1 MSPELVQF
9 LIDHSIEIVSLL
21 VTVAGG
27 LFALVELRSSVKNN
41 RANYVNDI
49 LHRINDSDDI
59 QNFLYYVEYG
69 NDWYTNEFHHG
80 TPEQRMIARKAD
92 KAFFNFNYI
101 CYLVHEGII
110 NKQEIKLICYYLY
123 VIAHDDELG
132 SYFLD
137 LYQYTMLYNEQFP
150 FRYYLEFCIKEGCI
164 PETICNKKYF
174 FEIMKYESD
183 RNNGKPVTCPQ
194 DIIDTHMKYGSRLF
208 IESVSRCSHCKYYAG
223 EKDGLCK
230 KKELCTDHYW
240 MTRNPPCQEFT
251 FLPERWN
258 I

>member
-1 MSPELVQF
+1 MSVELVQF
-9 LIDHSIEIVSLL
+9 LIDHSIELITLL
-21 VTVAGG
+21 FTVIGG
-27 LFALVELRSSVKNN
+27 LFALYELRTSVKNN

-49 LHRINDSDDI
+49 LHKINDSDDI

-123 VIAHDDELG
+123 VVAHDDELG

-137 LYQYTMLYNEQFP
+137 LYQYTMLNKEHFP
-150 FRYYLEFCIKEGCI
+150 FRYYLEFCVMEGCI
-164 PETICNKKYF
+164 SKTIYNKKYF
-174 FEIMKYESD
+174 FELMKYESD
-183 RNNGKPVTCPQ
+183 CNHKNPVTCPKE
-194 DIIDTHMKYGSRLF
+194 ILETHRNYGNRLF
-208 IESVSRCSHCKYYAG
+208 INSVSRCYHCKYYGG
-223 EKDGLCK
+223 ESSGPCK
-230 KKELCTDHYW
+230 KQVICEDHYW
-240 MTRNPPCQEFT
+240 MTRGTPCQDFT
-251 FLPERWN
+251 FLPERWKY
-258 I
+258 